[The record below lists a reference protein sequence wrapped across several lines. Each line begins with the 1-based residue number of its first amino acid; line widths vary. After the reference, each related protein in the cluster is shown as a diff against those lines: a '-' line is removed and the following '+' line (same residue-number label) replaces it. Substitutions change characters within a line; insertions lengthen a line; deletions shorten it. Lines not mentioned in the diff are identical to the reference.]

1 MRRLLGLL
9 AVSLLV
15 GACPSPSG
23 PEPVTG
29 PGTGGSGATDTSGAN
44 TAEQMDEVQRSVNNE
59 GGLRSALNRCFMEEM
74 ERRKDKKLAGNVM
87 VKVLIGT
94 NEHAEQV
101 VIGENTLKGT
111 EFTGCVVQTVKGW
124 EFPKLNSANW
134 FTYPFEF
141 SPQY

>member
-1 MRRLLGLL
+1 MRRLLGML

-15 GACPSPSG
+15 GACPPG

-29 PGTGGSGATDTSGAN
+29 PGTGGGGGGGTDTSSAN

-59 GGLRSALNRCFMEEM
+59 GGLRGALNRCFMEEM

-87 VKVLIGT
+87 VKILIGT
-94 NEHAEQV
+94 SERAEQV
-101 VIGENTLKGT
+101 IIGENTIKGA
-111 EFTGCVVQTVKGW
+111 EFLSCIQQTVKGW